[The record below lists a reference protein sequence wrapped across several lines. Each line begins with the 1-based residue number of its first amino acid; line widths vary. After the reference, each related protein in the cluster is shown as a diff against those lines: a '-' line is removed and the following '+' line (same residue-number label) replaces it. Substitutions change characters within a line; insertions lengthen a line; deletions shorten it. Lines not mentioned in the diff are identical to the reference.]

1 MRPEFITVGTV
12 VNAHGVRGEVKVNPA
27 GFDPAFIAA
36 FRTLYIGGVET
47 KVAAARVHKSTVL
60 LTLPGVDTMD
70 DALALKGK
78 EIAIRRA
85 DAKLPEGEY
94 FDEELVG
101 CTVVDDDTG
110 ETVGKVSRVLHY
122 PAHKVY
128 EVRGGGREYL
138 IPAVR
143 NVFIAAV
150 NADDE
155 IIRVHMMKGLA
166 TDED

>member
-47 KVAAARVHKSTVL
+47 RVAAARVHKSTVL

-70 DALALKGK
+70 DALALKGR
-78 EIAIRRA
+78 AVSIRRT
-85 DAKLPEGEY
+85 DARLPKGEY
-94 FDEELVG
+94 FDPELEG
-101 CTVVDDDTG
+101 CAVVDDATG
-110 ETVGKVSRVLHY
+110 EELGKLDRVLLY

-128 EVRGGGREYL
+128 EVRGSREYL
-138 IPAVR
+138 IPAVAG
-143 NVFIAAV
+143 VFIASV
-150 NADDE
+150 DVDGGVM
-155 IIRVHMMKGLA
+155 RVHNMKGLA
-166 TDED
+166 TDEN

>member
-70 DALALKGK
+70 GALALKEAVKAHLTARGM
-78 EIAIRRA
+78 ECVDFGAPTPACPPESSLTRSWRAAPWWTTPPARSSGGWTRYCPTPPTRSIRC
-85 DAKLPEGEY
+85 G
-94 FDEELVG
+94 
-101 CTVVDDDTG
+101 
-110 ETVGKVSRVLHY
+110 
-122 PAHKVY
+122 
-128 EVRGGGREYL
+128 
-138 IPAVR
+138 
-143 NVFIAAV
+143 AA
-150 NADDE
+150 
-155 IIRVHMMKGLA
+155 L
-166 TDED
+166 TST